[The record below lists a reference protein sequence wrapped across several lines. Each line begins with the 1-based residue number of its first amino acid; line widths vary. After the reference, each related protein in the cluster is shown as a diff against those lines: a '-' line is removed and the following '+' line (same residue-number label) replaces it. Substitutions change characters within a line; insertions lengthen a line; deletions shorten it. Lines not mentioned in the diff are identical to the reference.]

1 MLGGHPRALS
11 TLFFTEMWERFT
23 FYGLRAL
30 LVLFLVDAVE
40 SGGYGF
46 DDKTATA
53 IYGLYTAAVF
63 MAALPGGWIADR
75 LIGAQR
81 AVMIGGA
88 LMTLGSLMLTI
99 PGPKQLFFGGL
110 VVIILGVGLLKPNVS
125 TLVADLYPEGGGRRD
140 AGFTI
145 FYMGINLGA
154 FIGPLIAGWLAQR
167 YGWRIGFLAAAVGLP
182 FGLLQFWLSR
192 RLFNGAG
199 AQPNRNDGG
208 AGLATDWRRL
218 WIALAVFAAVAA
230 LLFSGAVHLDPAR
243 LAKGAAYVLVGMAA
257 LYFLY
262 LFFGAGL
269 DPVERKRMVVVLV
282 MFLGVASFWSGYEQ
296 AGSSLNLFAK
306 RYIDRMVGGFEIPA
320 GWFQSVQPAFVILF
334 APVFSALW
342 VQLARR
348 QLDPAAPLKFA
359 FGLLLMGLGF
369 LFMVAAANIV
379 AGGANA
385 PAYLLIL
392 TYLLTVFGEL
402 CVSPVGLS
410 TVTKLAPARLVGQ
423 MMGVW
428 FLGSS
433 LGKLMAGLIAGGFDA
448 NNLAAMPDR
457 FMGIVLYACGIGV
470 VPAADQ
476 PPARAADGQRP
487 LRRHPLSSI
496 VPRLESSCLR
506 PCACPSAVC
515 SLPSPRV
522 RSRRSLRPTCRQ
534 HDPRTRHGHQGWQ
547 AHRRGDGTGAQGPG
561 DRRAGRQ
568 DQRGRR
574 RGRDRRAGG
583 RDGHRSLAARRCCRA

>member
-30 LVLFLVDAVE
+30 LVLFLVDAVDN
-40 SGGYGF
+40 GGYGL

-81 AVMIGGA
+81 AVMIGGT
-88 LMTLGSLMLTI
+88 LMTIGTLMLAI

-154 FIGPLIAGWLAQR
+154 FIGPLIAGWLAAR
-167 YGWRIGFLAAAVGLP
+167 YGWRTGFLAAAIGLP
-182 FGLLQFWLSR
+182 IGLLQFWLSR

-199 AQPNRNDGG
+199 ATPNRNDGG
-208 AGLATDWRRL
+208 AGLAADWCRL
-218 WIALAVFAAVAA
+218 GLALAVLATVAAV
-230 LLFSGAVHLDPAR
+230 LFSGLVHLDPTR
-243 LAKGAAYVLVGMAA
+243 LAQGAAYVLVGMAA

-262 LFFGAGL
+262 LFTGAGL
-269 DPVERKRMVVVLV
+269 DAVERKRMIVVLV
-282 MFLGVASFWSGYEQ
+282 MFLAVASFWSGYEQ

-306 RYIDRMVGGFEIPA
+306 RHIDRMVGGFEIPA
-320 GWFQSVQPAFVILF
+320 GWFQSVQPAFVILL

-342 VQLARR
+342 VRLAQR
-348 QLDPAAPLKFA
+348 QMDPAAPLKFA

-379 AGGANA
+379 AGGASA

-410 TVTKLAPARLVGQ
+410 TVTKLAPARLMGQ

-433 LGKLMAGLIAGGFDA
+433 LGKLMAGLIAGGFDPD
-448 NNLAAMPDR
+448 NLAAMPDR
-457 FMGIVLYACGIGV
+457 FLGIVFFACGIG
-470 VPAADQ
+470 
-476 PPARAADGQRP
+476 
-487 LRRHPLSSI
+487 
-496 VPRLESSCLR
+496 
-506 PCACPSAVC
+506 AV
-515 SLPSPRV
+515 LLLISPRITRLMGGV
-522 RSRRSLRPTCRQ
+522 R
-534 HDPRTRHGHQGWQ
+534 
-547 AHRRGDGTGAQGPG
+547 
-561 DRRAGRQ
+561 
-568 DQRGRR
+568 
-574 RGRDRRAGG
+574 
-583 RDGHRSLAARRCCRA
+583 

>member
-23 FYGLRAL
+23 FYGMRAL
-30 LVLFLVDAVE
+30 LVLFLVDAV
-40 SGGYGF
+40 STGGYGF
-46 DDKTATA
+46 DDRTATA

-81 AVMIGGA
+81 AVMAGGV
-88 LMTLGSLMLTI
+88 LMTVGNLMLTI
-99 PGPKQLFFGGL
+99 PGPQQLFFAGL

-167 YGWRIGFLAAAVGLP
+167 YGWRAGFMAAAVGLP
-182 FGLLQFWLSR
+182 LGLLQFWLSR
-192 RLFNGAG
+192 HLFNGAG

-208 AGLATDWRRL
+208 AGLARDWRRL
-218 WIALAVFAAVAA
+218 WMALAALGIVAA
-230 LLFSGAVHLDPAR
+230 LLFSGVFQLDPAR
-243 LAKGAAYVLVGMAA
+243 LAKGAAYVLVGTAA
-257 LYFLY
+257 AYFVY
-262 LFFGAGL
+262 LFAFAGL
-269 DPVERKRMVVVLV
+269 DAVERRRMVVVLV
-282 MFLGVASFWSGYEQ
+282 MFLAVAAFWSGYEQ

-306 RYIDRMVGGFEIPA
+306 RHIDRMVGGFEIPA
-320 GWFQSVQPAFVILF
+320 GWFQSVQPAFVILL
-334 APVFSALW
+334 APVFSLLW
-342 VQLARR
+342 VRLAQR
-348 QLDPAAPLKFA
+348 QLDPAAPVKFGI
-359 FGLLLMGLGF
+359 GLLLLGLGF
-369 LFMVAAANIV
+369 LFMVAAARIV

-433 LGKLMAGLIAGGFDA
+433 LGKLMAGLIAGGFDP
-448 NNLAAMPDR
+448 NDLGGMPGRYLD
-457 FMGIVLYACGIGV
+457 IVYYACGLGALLLLI
-470 VPAADQ
+470 
-476 PPARAADGQRP
+476 
-487 LRRHPLSSI
+487 
-496 VPRLESSCLR
+496 
-506 PCACPSAVC
+506 
-515 SLPSPRV
+515 SPRITRLMGGV
-522 RSRRSLRPTCRQ
+522 R
-534 HDPRTRHGHQGWQ
+534 
-547 AHRRGDGTGAQGPG
+547 
-561 DRRAGRQ
+561 
-568 DQRGRR
+568 
-574 RGRDRRAGG
+574 
-583 RDGHRSLAARRCCRA
+583 

>member
-23 FYGLRAL
+23 FYGMRAL
-30 LVLFLVDAVE
+30 LVLFLVDAVGN
-40 SGGYGF
+40 GGYGL
-46 DDKTATA
+46 DDRTATA

-63 MAALPGGWIADR
+63 MAALPGGWVADR

-81 AVMIGGA
+81 AVLAGGV
-88 LMTLGSLMLTI
+88 LMTLGNLMLTI
-99 PGPKQLFFGGL
+99 PGPKELFFGGL
-110 VVIILGVGLLKPNVS
+110 VVIIVGVGLLKPNVS

-154 FIGPLIAGWLAQR
+154 LIGPFIAAWLAQR
-167 YGWRIGFLAAAVGLP
+167 FGWRVGFLAAAVGLP

-192 RLFNGAG
+192 HLFNGAG

-208 AGLATDWRRL
+208 AGLAADWRRF
-218 WIALAVFAAVAA
+218 WIGAGVIAIMAA
-230 LLFSGAVHLDPAR
+230 LLFSGVVHLDPAR

-257 LYFLY
+257 LYFLH

-269 DPVERKRMVVVLV
+269 DAVERRRMFVVLM
-282 MFLGVASFWSGYEQ
+282 MFCAIAVFWSGYEQ

-306 RYIDRMVGGFEIPA
+306 RHVDRMIGAFEIPA

-342 VQLARR
+342 VRLAQRN
-348 QLDPAAPLKFA
+348 LDPAAPLKFGI
-359 FGLLLMGLGF
+359 GLVVLGLSF
-369 LFMVAAANIV
+369 LFVVAAANV
-379 AGGANA
+379 VVGGGQA
-385 PAYLLIL
+385 PASLLIL
-392 TYLLTVFGEL
+392 TYLLSVFGEL

-433 LGKLMAGLIAGGFDA
+433 LGKLMAGLIAGTFDPK
-448 NNLAAMPDR
+448 NLAAMPGRYLD
-457 FMGIVLYACGIGV
+457 IVLYACGVG
-470 VPAADQ
+470 
-476 PPARAADGQRP
+476 
-487 LRRHPLSSI
+487 
-496 VPRLESSCLR
+496 
-506 PCACPSAVC
+506 AV
-515 SLPSPRV
+515 LLLLSPRMTRMMGGV
-522 RSRRSLRPTCRQ
+522 R
-534 HDPRTRHGHQGWQ
+534 
-547 AHRRGDGTGAQGPG
+547 
-561 DRRAGRQ
+561 
-568 DQRGRR
+568 
-574 RGRDRRAGG
+574 
-583 RDGHRSLAARRCCRA
+583 

>member
-1 MLGGHPRALS
+1 M
-11 TLFFTEMWERFT
+11 
-23 FYGLRAL
+23 
-30 LVLFLVDAVE
+30 
-40 SGGYGF
+40 
-46 DDKTATA
+46 
-53 IYGLYTAAVF
+53 
-63 MAALPGGWIADR
+63 
-75 LIGAQR
+75 
-81 AVMIGGA
+81 
-88 LMTLGSLMLTI
+88 
-99 PGPKQLFFGGL
+99 
-110 VVIILGVGLLKPNVS
+110 
-125 TLVADLYPEGGGRRD
+125 
-140 AGFTI
+140 
-145 FYMGINLGA
+145 
-154 FIGPLIAGWLAQR
+154 
-167 YGWRIGFLAAAVGLP
+167 
-182 FGLLQFWLSR
+182 LQFWLSR

-230 LLFSGAVHLDPAR
+230 LLFSGTVHLDPAR
-243 LAKGAAYVLVGMAA
+243 LARSAAYVLVGMAA

-334 APVFSALW
+334 APAFSALW

-348 QLDPAAPLKFA
+348 QMDPAAPLKFA

-369 LFMVAAANIV
+369 LFMVAAAELV
-379 AGGANA
+379 AGGASA

-470 VPAADQ
+470 FLLLIS
-476 PPARAADGQRP
+476 RP
-487 LRRHPLSSI
+487 LA
-496 VPRLESSCLR
+496 RLMGN
-506 PCACPSAVC
+506 
-515 SLPSPRV
+515 V
-522 RSRRSLRPTCRQ
+522 R
-534 HDPRTRHGHQGWQ
+534 
-547 AHRRGDGTGAQGPG
+547 
-561 DRRAGRQ
+561 
-568 DQRGRR
+568 
-574 RGRDRRAGG
+574 
-583 RDGHRSLAARRCCRA
+583 

>member
-30 LVLFLVDAVE
+30 LVLFLVDAVDN
-40 SGGYGF
+40 GGYGLE
-46 DDKTATA
+46 DKTATA

-81 AVMIGGA
+81 AVMIGGT
-88 LMTLGSLMLTI
+88 LMTIGTLMLTI

-154 FIGPLIAGWLAQR
+154 FIGPLIAGWLAAR
-167 YGWRIGFLAAAVGLP
+167 YGWRTGFLAAAIGLP
-182 FGLLQFWLSR
+182 VGLLQFWLSR
-192 RLFNGAG
+192 HLFNGAG
-199 AQPNRNDGG
+199 ATPNRNDGG
-208 AGLATDWRRL
+208 AGLAADWRRL
-218 WIALAVFAAVAA
+218 GLALAVLATVAAV
-230 LLFSGAVHLDPAR
+230 LFSGLVHLDPTR
-243 LAKGAAYVLVGMAA
+243 LAQGAAYVLVGMAA

-262 LFFGAGL
+262 LFTGAGL
-269 DPVERKRMVVVLV
+269 DAVERRRMIVVLV
-282 MFLGVASFWSGYEQ
+282 MFLAVASFWSGYEQ

-306 RYIDRMVGGFEIPA
+306 RHIDRMVGGFEIPA
-320 GWFQSVQPAFVILF
+320 GWFQSVQPAFVILL

-342 VQLARR
+342 VRLAQR
-348 QLDPAAPLKFA
+348 QMDPAAPLKFA

-379 AGGANA
+379 AGGASA

-410 TVTKLAPARLVGQ
+410 TVTKLAPARLMGQ

-433 LGKLMAGLIAGGFDA
+433 LGKLMAGLIAGGFDPD
-448 NNLAAMPDR
+448 NLAAMPDR
-457 FMGIVLYACGIGV
+457 FLGIVFFACGIG
-470 VPAADQ
+470 
-476 PPARAADGQRP
+476 
-487 LRRHPLSSI
+487 
-496 VPRLESSCLR
+496 
-506 PCACPSAVC
+506 AV
-515 SLPSPRV
+515 LLLVSPRITRLMGGV
-522 RSRRSLRPTCRQ
+522 R
-534 HDPRTRHGHQGWQ
+534 
-547 AHRRGDGTGAQGPG
+547 
-561 DRRAGRQ
+561 
-568 DQRGRR
+568 
-574 RGRDRRAGG
+574 
-583 RDGHRSLAARRCCRA
+583 

>member
-1 MLGGHPRALS
+1 MLGGHPRALA

-40 SGGYGF
+40 SGGYGL

-88 LMTLGSLMLTI
+88 MMTVGTLMLSI
-99 PGPKQLFFGGL
+99 PGPQQLFFGGL
-110 VVIILGVGLLKPNVS
+110 LVIILGVGLLKPNVS

-182 FGLLQFWLSR
+182 LGLLQFWLSR
-192 RLFNGAG
+192 HLFNGAG
-199 AQPNRNDGG
+199 ATHNRGDGG

-218 WIALAVFAAVAA
+218 WVALGVLAVIAAV
-230 LLFSGAVHLDPAR
+230 LFSGAVHLDPIR
-243 LAKGAAYVLVGMAA
+243 LAKGAAYVLVAMAA
-257 LYFLY
+257 LYFTY

-282 MFLGVASFWSGYEQ
+282 MFLAVASFWSGYEQ

-306 RYIDRMVGGFEIPA
+306 RHIDRMVGGFEIPT

-334 APVFSALW
+334 APLFSALW
-342 VQLARR
+342 VYLARR
-348 QLDPAAPLKFA
+348 NMDPAAPLKFA

-369 LFMVAAANIV
+369 LFMVVAARIV
-379 AGGANA
+379 AGGLSA

-433 LGKLMAGLIAGGFDA
+433 LGKLMAGLIAGSFDP
-448 NNLAAMPDR
+448 NNLGAMPDR
-457 FMGIVLYACGIGV
+457 FLQIVLFACSVGV
-470 VPAADQ
+470 LLLLLS
-476 PPARAADGQRP
+476 RP
-487 LRRHPLSSI
+487 LA
-496 VPRLESSCLR
+496 RLMGN
-506 PCACPSAVC
+506 
-515 SLPSPRV
+515 V
-522 RSRRSLRPTCRQ
+522 R
-534 HDPRTRHGHQGWQ
+534 
-547 AHRRGDGTGAQGPG
+547 
-561 DRRAGRQ
+561 
-568 DQRGRR
+568 
-574 RGRDRRAGG
+574 
-583 RDGHRSLAARRCCRA
+583 